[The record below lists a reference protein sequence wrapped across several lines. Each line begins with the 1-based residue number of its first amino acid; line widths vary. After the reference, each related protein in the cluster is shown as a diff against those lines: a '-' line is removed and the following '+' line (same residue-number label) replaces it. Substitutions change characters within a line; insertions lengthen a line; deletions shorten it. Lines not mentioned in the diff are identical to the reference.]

1 MLGSFIESLTS
12 EDSEL
17 SDDEGDDSMQSL
29 IKSFSDKKD
38 PDGRTGLSAGTGLD
52 CLAPRHVLTKQESL
66 LISEAEHSWLCDGS
80 LLKLDDAISPHNMK
94 LFQSQW
100 ARGQPVIIS
109 NSNEYLDYKLWHPKA
124 FCKDFGH
131 LRADLVNTLTGKTVP
146 KQPLKWFWEGFEKVS
161 CRPLDSDG
169 TPMLLKL
176 KDWPPEDDIAKYI
189 PRRFH
194 NLVHDFPIQP
204 YTLREGNCNL
214 ASYIPDNFL
223 RPELGPKMYIAYG
236 NALYSNKASTNLHLG
251 NQIFNINVYRS
262 IVLTW

>member
-1 MLGSFIESLTS
+1 LF
-12 EDSEL
+12 EDPA
-17 SDDEGDDSMQSL
+17 DTPPCV
-29 IKSFSDKKD
+29 IKKD
-38 PDGRTGLSAGTGLD
+38 VIKAHPMFFIAIGVR
-52 CLAPRHVLTKQESL
+52 PL
-66 LISEAEHSWLCDGS
+66 LRKAEPEAEHSWLCDGS

-176 KDWPPEDDIAKYI
+176 KDWPPEEDIAKYI

-214 ASYIPDNFL
+214 ASYIPDLPQTRTRPQDVHCL
-223 RPELGPKMYIAYG
+223 R
-236 NALYSNKASTNLHLG
+236 
-251 NQIFNINVYRS
+251 QRS
-262 IVLTW
+262 LFQQGQH